1 MALRKQVVL
10 FQNEQVEVVFT
21 DKTGPDGLV
30 YYFFDVSP
38 FVRLMN
44 IDNPFSKIDPHHVI
58 VVEEPASSE
67 TNNWSRHARSTTLV
81 SEAGLYQ
88 LMFTGKPVTVRQ
100 GMVRNWLFD
109 VVLPTVKQYIDT
121 NNHYQAPSTN
131 NSNSYIQQ
139 FEQLNFSQLNLNGV
153 NVPSCVSNDIL
164 RAFKQ
169 IVETL
174 EKQLKQKDV
183 QLERICRTNDE
194 QLIRKDE
201 LLLFRERELESKNT
215 QLINKEKQLKDALS
229 LIDFKEGQLSDVI
242 AATNKKDYQLEQQ
255 FIMLSNLMGRHHIK
269 KIELSDSEDEVQLP
283 QNHDTVLMIVRENST
298 TFKGIAAK
306 RRYVDQQKQK
316 LRYHE
321 SMIVVHSK
329 RPDPKRDW
337 NAAMDIVTDLG
348 AKDRCQII
356 SNLKRIRFEQVK
368 DADAFEKGLKK
379 MFNVTDA
386 V

>member
-1 MALRKQVVL
+1 MALRKQVIL
-10 FQNEQVEVVFT
+10 FQNEPVEVVFS

-30 YYFFDVSP
+30 YYFFEVTP
-38 FVRLMN
+38 FARLMN
-44 IDNPFSKIDPHHVI
+44 VDNPLSKIDSQHVI
-58 VVEEPASSE
+58 VVEEPVTAAD
-67 TNNWSRHARSTTLV
+67 TNNWTVRNNTRSTTLV

-109 VVLPTVKQYIDT
+109 IVLPTVKQLTDT
-121 NNHYQAPSTN
+121 NTHYQVSHN
-131 NSNSYIQQ
+131 NYSQQ
-139 FEQLNFSQLNLNGV
+139 YEHLNLNQLNLNGV
-153 NVPSCVSNDIL
+153 SIPSCVSNDIL

-169 IVETL
+169 IIESF
-174 EKQLKQKDV
+174 ERQLKQKDV
-183 QLERICRTNDE
+183 QLERVCRTNDE
-194 QLIRKDE
+194 QLLRKDE
-201 LLLFRERELESKNT
+201 MLVYRERELESNT
-215 QLINKEKQLKDALS
+215 NQLANKEKQLKNALS
-229 LIDFKEGQLSDVI
+229 LIEFKENQLSEVI
-242 AATNKKDYQLEQQ
+242 LLTQKKDIQLEQQ
-255 FIMLSNLMGRHHIK
+255 FTMLSSLMGKHIK
-269 KIELSDSEDEVQLP
+269 KIEISDSDDELP
-283 QNHDTVLMIVRENST
+283 QNHDTVLMIVRENNT

-337 NAAMDIVTDLG
+337 NAAMDIVVELG
-348 AKDRCQII
+348 VKDRCQIYP
-356 SNLKRIRFEQVK
+356 NLKRIRFEQVK
-368 DADAFEKGLKK
+368 DADSFEKGLKK